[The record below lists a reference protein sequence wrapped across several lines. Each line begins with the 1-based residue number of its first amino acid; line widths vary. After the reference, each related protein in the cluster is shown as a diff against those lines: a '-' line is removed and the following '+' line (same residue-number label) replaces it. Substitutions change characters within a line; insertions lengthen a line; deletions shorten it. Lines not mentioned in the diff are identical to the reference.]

1 MTPIP
6 PDAPTARV
14 YPVADGVVLIDVDAD
29 SLRWVVAP
37 TRGVGACRTYVSTLA
52 LVKDADDR
60 KRTAP
65 TLVAAARI
73 AQQVDRYVF
82 APTLPVT
89 WGSGRKADR

>member
-1 MTPIP
+1 MTPIA
-6 PDAPTARV
+6 PDAATARV

-37 TRGVGACRTYVSTLA
+37 TRGIGACRTYVSTLA
-52 LVKDADDR
+52 LVKDADAR

-73 AQQVDRYVF
+73 AQQVDNYIF

-89 WGSGRKADR
+89 WGSGRKVDR

>member
-1 MTPIP
+1 VTPIP
-6 PDAPTARV
+6 PDAATARV

-73 AQQVDRYVF
+73 AQQVDRYVC